1 MTSTSAATPALG
13 ARRVPAHARD
23 AAGAEFGAP
32 RWRSLARR
40 PGNSGCPLGRRGH
53 PRHPLVVLAA
63 APEPPGGL
71 AKSLCDALGFFRARV
86 DMVLEDDDEAA
97 ISRVVAPGADGANAL
112 WAVELDLFLREPT
125 SPLNKKEARALERVS
140 LTFECEFAP
149 RDEGVY
155 PSRGAAGARNS
166 RFFANDAVGA
176 PGTFWIADEPGYF
189 KFTIPAAAPVVA
201 SGIEC
206 VPAGDVF
213 FNGKIR
219 TDNARRRDGDGDGDG
234 GDGGDGGETGT
245 TGTTRLASGVATVK
259 RNVPASFMG
268 ANYDGILAEYI
279 IVGTFTAMRRN

>member
-1 MTSTSAATPALG
+1 MTSTRVATPALG
-13 ARRVPAHARD
+13 ARRVPGHARD
-23 AAGAEFGAP
+23 AAGAALGAP
-32 RWRSLARR
+32 RGRSLARR
-40 PGNSGCPLGRRGH
+40 PGRSGCPLDRRGH
-53 PRHPLVVLAA
+53 PRHPLVVPAA
-63 APEPPGGL
+63 APEPPSGL
-71 AKSLCDALGFFRARV
+71 AKSLRDALGFFRARV
-86 DMVLEDDDEAA
+86 DMMLEDGDEAA

-140 LTFECEFAP
+140 LTLECEFAP

-206 VPAGDVF
+206 LPAGDVF

-219 TDNARRRDGDGDGDG
+219 TDDARRRDGDGDGDG
-234 GDGGDGGETGT
+234 DGDEGETGT
-245 TGTTRLASGVATVK
+245 IGTTRLTSGVATVK

-279 IVGTFTAMRRN
+279 IVGTFTATRRN

>member
-32 RWRSLARR
+32 RRRSLARR

-71 AKSLCDALGFFRARV
+71 AKSLRDALGFFRARV
-86 DMVLEDDDEAA
+86 DMMLEDDDEAA

-189 KFTIPAAAPVVA
+189 KLTIALPSRPSWRQGSSAYPRVTSSSTVKYAQTMRAA
-201 SGIEC
+201 G
-206 VPAGDVF
+206 
-213 FNGKIR
+213 
-219 TDNARRRDGDGDGDG
+219 
-234 GDGGDGGETGT
+234 TGT
-245 TGTTRLASGVATVK
+245 GTGTARTAGTAGRRGQHGRRGWRLGW
-259 RNVPASFMG
+259 
-268 ANYDGILAEYI
+268 
-279 IVGTFTAMRRN
+279 RR